1 MSTTRLR
8 QILPISIIT
17 IFSLIIRIWHLNL
30 PKGYIFDEIYYAKN
44 ANSLIEHGV
53 ELNEQGGADFIVHP
67 PLGKWLIGIGIK
79 IFGNNE
85 FGWRIIPALVGTACV
100 ILIYLIA
107 QRLFNSILLSST
119 AALLMALDGLALV
132 MSRVAL
138 LDIFLMFFILLCCYF
153 ILTNNLWLS
162 GIAIGLAGASK
173 WSGFFIIP
181 LIIALTINWKN
192 LQFSS
197 LLRRLVQFILIPI
210 GVYFIT
216 WIGWI
221 LNSNGWGRQSSGNL
235 FTSLWKYHVEILNFH
250 RELSEKHAYNA
261 NPWSWLVLGRPTSFY
276 YESPSDC
283 GAASC
288 AQEILAIGTPVLWW
302 AGVFAIAVTAG
313 LFIVSKDRI
322 AAFILAGITGTYL
335 PWFLIQGRTM
345 FYFYAISILPFLILA
360 LIYTFNWTLKYK
372 DYRKYIG
379 TFIIV
384 VAINFIYFLPIFLGI
399 QMPYSDWLD
408 RMWLPSWI

>member
-107 QRLFNSILLSST
+107 QRLFNSIFLSST

-162 GIAIGLAGASK
+162 GVAIGLAGASK
-173 WSGFFIIP
+173 WSGFFLIP

-192 LQFSS
+192 LQLSS

-216 WIGWI
+216 WSGWI
-221 LNSNGWGRQSSGNL
+221 LNSNGWGRQSGGNL
-235 FTSLWKYHVEILNFH
+235 FTSLWKYHIEILNFH

-322 AAFILAGITGTYL
+322 AAFILAGIAGTYL

-360 LIYTFNWTLKYK
+360 LIYTFNWALKYK

-379 TFIIV
+379 AFIIV

>member
-107 QRLFNSILLSST
+107 QRLFNSIFLSST

-162 GIAIGLAGASK
+162 GVAVGLAGASK
-173 WSGFFIIP
+173 WSGFFLIP

-192 LQFSS
+192 LQLSS
-197 LLRRLVQFILIPI
+197 LLRRLVQFIFIPI

-221 LNSNGWGRQSSGNL
+221 LNSNGWGRQSGGNL
-235 FTSLWKYHVEILNFH
+235 FTSLWKYHIEILNFH

-302 AGVFAIAVTAG
+302 AGVFAIAVTVG

-322 AAFILAGITGTYL
+322 AAFILAGIAGTYL

-360 LIYTFNWTLKYK
+360 LIYTFNWALKYK

-379 TFIIV
+379 VFIIV

-408 RMWLPSWI
+408 LMWLPSWI

>member
-1 MSTTRLR
+1 MSTTRFR

-30 PKGYIFDEIYYAKN
+30 PKGYIFDEVYYAKD
-44 ANSLIEHGV
+44 ANSLIQHGV

-107 QRLFNSILLSST
+107 QRLFNSIFLSST
-119 AALLMALDGLALV
+119 AAVLMALDGLALV

-138 LDIFLMFFILLCCYF
+138 LDIFLIFFILLAFYF
-153 ILTNNLWLS
+153 TLTNNLWLS
-162 GIAIGLAGASK
+162 GVAIGLAGASK
-173 WSGFFIIP
+173 WSGFFVIP

-192 LQFSS
+192 FQLSI
-197 LLRRLVQFILIPI
+197 LLRRLVQFILTPL

-216 WIGWI
+216 WSGWI
-221 LNSNGWGRQSSGNL
+221 LNSNGWARQSGGNL
-235 FTSLWKYHVEILNFH
+235 FSSLWNYHIEILSFH
-250 RELSEKHAYNA
+250 RDLVEKHSYNA

-276 YESPSDC
+276 YESPKDC
-283 GAASC
+283 GASSC
-288 AQEILAIGTPVLWW
+288 AQEILAIGTPILWW

-322 AAFILAGITGTYL
+322 AAFILAGIAGTYL
-335 PWFLIQGRTM
+335 PWFFIHGRTM

-360 LIYTFNWTLKYK
+360 LIYTFNWALKYK

-379 TFIIV
+379 IFIIV

-399 QMPYSDWLD
+399 QIPYADWLD

>member
-1 MSTTRLR
+1 MSTTRFR

-30 PKGYIFDEIYYAKN
+30 PKGYIFDEVYYAKD
-44 ANSLIEHGV
+44 ANSLIQHGV

-107 QRLFNSILLSST
+107 QRLFNSIFLSST
-119 AALLMALDGLALV
+119 AAVLMALDGLALV

-138 LDIFLMFFILLCCYF
+138 LDIFLIFFILLAFYF
-153 ILTNNLWLS
+153 TLTNNLWLS
-162 GIAIGLAGASK
+162 GVAIGLAGASK

-192 LQFSS
+192 FQLSI
-197 LLRRLVQFILIPI
+197 LLRRLVQFIFTPL

-216 WIGWI
+216 WSGWI
-221 LNSNGWGRQSSGNL
+221 LNNNGWGRQSGGNL
-235 FTSLWKYHVEILNFH
+235 FSSLWNYHIEILGFH
-250 RELSEKHAYNA
+250 RDLAEKHSYNA

-276 YESPSDC
+276 YESPKDC

-322 AAFILAGITGTYL
+322 AAFILAGIVSTYL
-335 PWFLIQGRTM
+335 PWFFIQGRTM

-360 LIYTFNWTLKYK
+360 LIYTFNWALKYK

-379 TFIIV
+379 IFIIV

-399 QMPYSDWLD
+399 QIPYADWLD

>member
-192 LQFSS
+192 LQLSS

-322 AAFILAGITGTYL
+322 AAFILAGIAGTYL

-360 LIYTFNWTLKYK
+360 LIYTFNWALKYK

-379 TFIIV
+379 VFIVV

>member
-192 LQFSS
+192 LQLSS

-322 AAFILAGITGTYL
+322 AAFILAGIAGTYL

>member
-1 MSTTRLR
+1 MSTTRFR

-30 PKGYIFDEIYYAKN
+30 PKGYIFDEVYYAKD
-44 ANSLIEHGV
+44 ANSLIQHGV

-107 QRLFNSILLSST
+107 QRLFNSIFLSST
-119 AALLMALDGLALV
+119 AAVLMALDGLALV

-138 LDIFLMFFILLCCYF
+138 LDIFLIFFILLAFYF
-153 ILTNNLWLS
+153 TLTNNLWLS
-162 GIAIGLAGASK
+162 GVAIGLAGASK
-173 WSGFFIIP
+173 WSGFFVIP

-192 LQFSS
+192 FQLSI
-197 LLRRLVQFILIPI
+197 LLRRLVQFILTPL

-216 WIGWI
+216 WSGWI
-221 LNSNGWGRQSSGNL
+221 LNSNGWGRQLGGNL
-235 FTSLWKYHVEILNFH
+235 FSSLRKYHIEILGFH
-250 RELSEKHAYNA
+250 RDLAEKHAYNA

-276 YESPSDC
+276 YESPKDC

-322 AAFILAGITGTYL
+322 AAFILAGIAGTYL

-360 LIYTFNWTLKYK
+360 LIYTFNWALKYK

-379 TFIIV
+379 IFIIV

-399 QMPYSDWLD
+399 QIPYADWLD

>member
-107 QRLFNSILLSST
+107 QRLFNSIFLSST

-162 GIAIGLAGASK
+162 GVAIGLAGASK
-173 WSGFFIIP
+173 WSGFFLIP

-192 LQFSS
+192 LQLSS
-197 LLRRLVQFILIPI
+197 LLRRLVQFIFIPI

-216 WIGWI
+216 WSGWI
-221 LNSNGWGRQSSGNL
+221 LNSNGWGRQSGGNL
-235 FTSLWKYHVEILNFH
+235 FTSLWKYHIEILNFH

-322 AAFILAGITGTYL
+322 AAFILAGIAGTYL

-360 LIYTFNWTLKYK
+360 LIYTFNWALKYK

-379 TFIIV
+379 VFIIV

>member
-107 QRLFNSILLSST
+107 QRLFNSIFLSST

-162 GIAIGLAGASK
+162 GVAIGLAGASK
-173 WSGFFIIP
+173 WSGFFLIP

-192 LQFSS
+192 LQLSS
-197 LLRRLVQFILIPI
+197 LLRRLVQFIFIPI

-221 LNSNGWGRQSSGNL
+221 LNSNGWGRQSGGNL
-235 FTSLWKYHVEILNFH
+235 FTSLWKYHIEILNFH

-302 AGVFAIAVTAG
+302 ASVFAIAVTAG

-322 AAFILAGITGTYL
+322 AAFILAGIAGTYL

-360 LIYTFNWTLKYK
+360 LIYTFNWALKYK

-379 TFIIV
+379 AFIIV

>member
-17 IFSLIIRIWHLNL
+17 IFSLIIRIWHLSL

-79 IFGNNE
+79 LFGNNE

-192 LQFSS
+192 LQLSS

-322 AAFILAGITGTYL
+322 AAFILAGIAGTYL